1 MANLDVVLPV
11 FLVLAL
17 GAFLRKRGLLRGEV
31 RSSLSRLVFYVAAPA
46 LLLHST
52 AHTPLG
58 EAIDPRA
65 LLFLTGLTVA
75 SALLVYLLCA
85 RCRPERRGVFA
96 QGFHRSN
103 MVFMGLP
110 VLSNAYGEG
119 AVGQVAVLVGYM
131 VILYNLLAVLLLTLP
146 HQQLRAGSAAVWLR
160 PLGQILRNPLI
171 LGCGAGILL
180 SALHLSLP
188 VSLDRALALVG
199 RSALPLALL
208 VLGADLDFRHLRD
221 NLGPT
226 VLIATGKLIIYP
238 GLAWLGL
245 RALGY
250 EGLQLAAP
258 VLILAAPTA
267 VVSHVMV
274 REMGGDTGLAG
285 AIIVGTTAAS
295 LLTYLGWL
303 AIL

>member
-1 MANLDVVLPV
+1 MTNLNVVLPV
-11 FLVLAL
+11 FLLLGL
-17 GAFLRKRGLLRGEV
+17 GAFLRKRGLLRDEV
-31 RSSLSRLVFYVAAPA
+31 RGSLSRLVFYVAAPA

-52 AHTPLG
+52 AHTPLD
-58 EAIDPRA
+58 EAVDPPA
-65 LLFLTGLTVA
+65 LLFLTALTVTF
-75 SALLVYLLCA
+75 ALLVYLLGA
-85 RCRPERRGVFA
+85 RCRPDRRGVIA

-110 VLSNAYGEG
+110 VLSNAYGEA
-119 AVGQVAVLVGYM
+119 AVGQVAVMVAYM
-131 VILYNLLAVLLLTLP
+131 VILYNFLAVLLLILP
-146 HQQLRAGSAAVWLR
+146 HQQLSAGSARVWLR
-160 PLGQILRNPLI
+160 TFGQVLRNPLI

-180 SALHLSLP
+180 SALRLPLP

-208 VLGADLDFRHLRD
+208 VLGADLDFRRLRE
-221 NLGPT
+221 NLGLT
-226 VLIATGKLIIYP
+226 TLIALGKLIVYP

-258 VLILAAPTA
+258 VLILASPTA
-267 VVSHVMV
+267 VVSHLMA
-274 REMGGDTGLAG
+274 REMNGDTRLAA

-303 AIL
+303 AVL